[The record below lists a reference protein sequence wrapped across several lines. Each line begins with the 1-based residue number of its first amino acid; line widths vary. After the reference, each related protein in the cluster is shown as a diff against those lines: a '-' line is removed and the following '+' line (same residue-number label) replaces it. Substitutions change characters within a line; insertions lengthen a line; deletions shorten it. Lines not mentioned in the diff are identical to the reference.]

1 MLEAGNLWELVERR
15 AAATPDAEMAVDETG
30 DRMTFGEYR
39 AGAERVAAGLAPLGV
54 GPGTVVS
61 WQLPTW
67 PSALLLVAALA
78 RLSAVQNPIIPIYRE
93 REVGFVTRQAGTRLL
108 ITPSY
113 WGKHDFGAMA
123 EKLAEENGFQV
134 LIADRKLPEGDPAT
148 LPPAPAVPASPA
160 DAPVRWLFY
169 TSGTTSVPKG
179 ARHTDPT
186 VAAAARGMSER
197 LRLTAGDRSA
207 LVFPFTHIGG
217 ITWLFSSLLVGF
229 ANILTEAFNP
239 QGTSELL
246 RRERVT
252 MAGAGTYFHLA
263 YLAEQRKQPAEPLF
277 AHLRGCP
284 GGGGPRPP
292 ALHGQVKAEL
302 GGAGVLSGWGLTEA
316 PILSMSGVDDPDD
329 ALAATEGKA
338 MPGVELRVVALDGS
352 LAGRGEEGELRA
364 RAPQT
369 MKGYVDSSLDA
380 EAFDADG
387 FFRTGDLGRID
398 ERGYLTITGRLKDI
412 IIRKGENISA
422 KEVEDLLFEHPAV
435 TEASVVGLPD
445 PEVGERCCAVVVPA
459 RPDEPL
465 RFEDMVAFLSA
476 RGLMKQKLPERLEI
490 VDALPRNPA
499 GKVLKNALRERYST

>member
-15 AAATPDAEMAVDETG
+15 AAATPEAEMAVDETG
-30 DRMTFGEYR
+30 DRVTFGEYR
-39 AGAERVAAGLAPLGV
+39 ADAERVAAGLAQIGV
-54 GPGTVVS
+54 GPGSVVS

-67 PSALLLVAALA
+67 RSSLVLVAALA
-78 RLSAVQNPIIPIYRE
+78 RLAAVQNPIIPIYRE
-93 REVGFVTRQAGTRLL
+93 REVGFVTRQARTQLL

-123 EKLAEENGFQV
+123 EKLAGENGVQI

-148 LPPAPAVPASPA
+148 LPAPPAPLAAGEDP
-160 DAPVRWLFY
+160 PVRWLFY
-169 TSGTTSVPKG
+169 TSGTTSDPKG
-179 ARHTDPT
+179 ATHTDPT
-186 VAAAARGMSER
+186 VTAAARGMSER
-197 LRLTAGDRSA
+197 LRLTADDRSA

-217 ITWLFSSLLVGF
+217 ITWLVSSLLVGF
-229 ANILTEAFNP
+229 TNVLTEAFNP
-239 QGTSELL
+239 ERTTELL

-277 AHLRGCP
+277 ADLRGCP

-292 ALHGQVKAEL
+292 ALHGQVKSEL
-302 GGAGVLSGWGLTEA
+302 GGAGILSGWGLTEA

-329 ALAATEGKA
+329 ALATTEGRA
-338 MPGVELRVVALDGS
+338 MPGVELRVVGLDGRI
-352 LAGRGEEGELRA
+352 AGPGAEGELRA
-364 RAPQT
+364 RAPQM

-380 EAFDADG
+380 EAFDEDG

-398 ERGYLTITGRLKDI
+398 ERGYVTITGRLKDV

-422 KEVEDLLFEHPAV
+422 KEIEDLLFDHPAV
-435 TEASVVGLPD
+435 AEASVVGLPD
-445 PEVGERCCAVVVPA
+445 AEVGERCCAVVVPA
-459 RPDEPL
+459 RQDEPL
-465 RFEDMVAFLSA
+465 QFEDMVAFLSG

-499 GKVLKNALRERYST
+499 GKVLKNTLRERYSA